1 MLSPTAMNML
11 VRTNI
16 TVRFTEIESRGEDP
30 QVLMFIFTCNCR
42 FKIEGFEVVGDVAD
56 DVEENSWKVD
66 SKDDAK

>member
-30 QVLMFIFTCNCR
+30 QVLMLIFTCNCR

>member
-1 MLSPTAMNML
+1 MLSPTAMNIL

-30 QVLMFIFTCNCR
+30 QVLMLIFTCNCR